1 MAIRRK
7 TDVPQSR
14 AWYRSERLVQEGGQ
28 WYFHTR
34 EGTLE
39 GPFDCQ
45 IKAADQLAIYVSLA
59 QSGLLPSQEQVALR
73 A

>member
-14 AWYRSERLVQEGGQ
+14 ARYRSERLVKEGGQ

-39 GPFDCQ
+39 GPFDSEQ
-45 IKAADQLAIYVSLA
+45 KAKDQLETYIKLVEID
-59 QSGLLPSQEQVALR
+59 LLPSEVAVALR

>member
-7 TDVPQSR
+7 TDVPQGR
-14 AWYRSERLVQEGGQ
+14 AWYRSERLVQEGDQ

-39 GPFDCQ
+39 GPFDCP
-45 IKAADQLAIYVSLA
+45 IRARDQLATYVSLA
-59 QSGLLPSQEQVALR
+59 QSGLLPTQERVALR